1 MSAEYNDY
9 LIEHINNVREAYAWL
24 CSRFPN
30 IQRNILG
37 HEDIFAV
44 HDASKYSPEEYD
56 AYDKY
61 FYGGNRS
68 FGVVN
73 EFNKAWLH
81 HIHQNPHHW
90 QHWVLIHDDEPEE
103 TLDMPYWYIIEMICD
118 WWSFSFKNGNLF
130 EIFDWYEKHKSMKL
144 SDNTRKTVENILGR
158 IKVELE
164 KE

>member
-1 MSAEYNDY
+1 MSVEYNNY
-9 LIEHINNVREAYAWL
+9 LIEHINNVRKAYDWI
-24 CSRFPN
+24 CSRFPD
-30 IQRNILG
+30 IQRNMLG

-44 HDASKYSPEEYD
+44 HDQSKYGPEEYD

-118 WWSFSFKNGNLF
+118 WWSFSVKTGNLF
-130 EIFDWYEKHKSMKL
+130 GIFDWYEKHKDMKL